1 MTKLGLMW
9 AYLFRRKT
17 RTLLTLL
24 SVLAAFLLFVLLRTV
39 AHSFAEG
46 GGFAAASVERLSVV
60 PKYSIIDPLP
70 ISAMRHIQALEGV
83 DAVTHADWFGGVYQD
98 RENFFPTYPVD
109 PLPYFDLH
117 RELVVS
123 AQHLQAFAQTRT
135 GALAPRALAE
145 QFGWK
150 LGDRI
155 PIQGDIYAK
164 KDGSRDWAFDLVG
177 FYSGED
183 AQPPP
188 RVFLIHNDYFDEA
201 RDFGE
206 GMVGWFVVRLKDPER
221 AAEVAQEVDALF
233 VNSANPT
240 RTMTEAE
247 QQRQFMRQIGDIS
260 LMMNGILGAVFFT
273 ILLLTGN
280 TMAQSFRERVPE
292 LAVLKT
298 LGFTDGA
305 TAALLLGESVLLC
318 VLGALLGIAVAF
330 PVALAIGPDMEQFM
344 GLFEVTPATIASA
357 VALSAVLGLAVGAF
371 PALTARRLSIVAAL
385 RAH

>member
-1 MTKLGLMW
+1 MNKLGLLW
-9 AYLFRRKT
+9 AYLFRRKM

-24 SVLAAFLLFVLLRTV
+24 SVLVAFLLFVLLRTL

-46 GGFAAASVERLSVV
+46 GGFIPASVDRLSVV

-98 RENFFPTYPVD
+98 PSNFFPTYPVD

-117 RELVVS
+117 GELAVS
-123 AQHLQAFAQTRT
+123 PEHLEAFERTRT
-135 GALAPRALAE
+135 GALAPKVLAE
-145 QFGWK
+145 QFGWQ
-150 LGDRI
+150 LGDKI
-155 PIQGDIYAK
+155 PIEGDIYAK
-164 KDGSRDWAFDLVG
+164 KDGSRDWVFDLVG
-177 FYSGED
+177 FYSGQEG
-183 AQPPP
+183 QTQP
-188 RVFLIHNDYFDEA
+188 RVFLIHNGYFDEA
-201 RDFGE
+201 RDFGA
-206 GMVGWFVVRLKDPER
+206 GMVGWFVVRLEDSER
-221 AAEVAQEVDALF
+221 AAEIATEIDALF
-233 VNSANPT
+233 ANSPNPT

-247 QQRQFMRQIGDIS
+247 QQRQFMRQIGDIG

-298 LGFTDGA
+298 LGFTDAA
-305 TAALLLGESVLLC
+305 TAALVLGEALLLC
-318 VLGALLGIAVAF
+318 VLGALLGIAAAVGVAG
-330 PVALAIGPDMEQFM
+330 AIGPAMEQFM
-344 GLFEVTPATIASA
+344 GLFEVTPATMAAAI
-357 VALSAVLGLAVGAF
+357 ALSAALGLAVGAF
-371 PALTARRLSIVAAL
+371 PAFTARRLSIVAAL